1 MRCIVTR
8 HENREH
14 PSGDEDLIQKIS
26 ADSQRKIRLKQTGAD
41 KPWFGMGLMGLV
53 GWSITVPCLLGLV
66 AGVWIDRRW
75 PSPVSWTLMLLAGG
89 IGLGCL
95 NVWYWL
101 GRQADEIDSESGA
114 SKPGKHKR
122 KGRP

>member
-1 MRCIVTR
+1 MSKI
-8 HENREH
+8 ENGKQTSAE
-14 PSGDEDLIQKIS
+14 EELIKKIGTES
-26 ADSQRKIRLKQTGAD
+26 SRKIRLRQTGTD

-53 GWSITVPCLLGLV
+53 GWSITVPGLLGLLS
-66 AGVWIDRRW
+66 GIWIDQCW
-75 PSPVSWTLMLLAGG
+75 PSPFSWTLMLLAGG

-101 GRQADEIDSESGA
+101 GRQADEIDSESGLA
-114 SKPGKHKR
+114 RPGEKEG

>member
-1 MRCIVTR
+1 MAR
-8 HENREH
+8 HETRKN
-14 PSGDEDLIQKIS
+14 PS
-26 ADSQRKIRLKQTGAD
+26 ADDELIKKVGAESRRKIRLRQTGTD

-53 GWSITVPCLLGLV
+53 GWSIAVPGLLGLLS
-66 AGVWIDRRW
+66 GIWIDQRW
-75 PSPVSWTLMLLAGG
+75 PSPFSWTLMLLAGG

-101 GRQADEIDSESGA
+101 GRQADEIESESGPDLPED
-114 SKPGKHKR
+114 KVG